1 MKAVLTLL
9 LFLCCLPFNSVTAQS
24 TVSQFRSLDDVF
36 DFVRPSKT
44 FSTRGGDLEI
54 RCVGRGE
61 GESMLMYYRNKFL
74 SEVGWENP
82 NTAAKGSYARLAVRT
97 DRYQVTVILHL
108 PDGKHSKPY
117 LYFEPLP
124 TSTNRQLATALNRG
138 ARINMPISNGWLK
151 FDPIV
156 DGDYAT
162 LSFQPSS
169 SEPTPYYYDMK
180 EGRTTRTPQS
190 SSSHGSQASPN
201 PSIGIS
207 HSEALAETDER
218 MMAQTKFHDVE
229 AQEATGPVK
238 SIVSSIMGNEQTV
251 TFTPEGKM
259 EEGQFTDMVYDENG
273 YLQSAKVEMQGMKLD
288 VKFTWKNGKVA
299 GNTVNMMGQEMTATV
314 AYNDKGAPMS
324 ETINVAG
331 QFLVTAYSDYQY
343 DDHGNWISRKA
354 TIQGQIMDQARTIT
368 YYE

>member
-9 LFLCCLPFNSVTAQS
+9 LFLCCLPFNSATAQS

-180 EGRTTRTPQS
+180 EGSYNYSESYDIVTNPDSEPVLQNGTLYAFIAQHLKYPIDAAEDGIQGRVVIKVIVNEDGSVSNPVITRKV
-190 SSSHGSQASPN
+190 SP
-201 PSIGIS
+201 SLDR
-207 HSEALAETDER
+207 EAMR
-218 MMAQTKFHDVE
+218 V
-229 AQEATGPVK
+229 VK
-238 SIVSSIMGNEQTV
+238 MLPRFI
-251 TFTPEGKM
+251 PAKK
-259 EEGQFTDMVYDENG
+259 NG
-273 YLQSAKVEMQGMKLD
+273 YPCKAELEIP
-288 VKFTWKNGKVA
+288 FTFK
-299 GNTVNMMGQEMTATV
+299 
-314 AYNDKGAPMS
+314 
-324 ETINVAG
+324 
-331 QFLVTAYSDYQY
+331 
-343 DDHGNWISRKA
+343 
-354 TIQGQIMDQARTIT
+354 IQ
-368 YYE
+368 

>member
-1 MKAVLTLL
+1 MRKVFLTLAMIAV
-9 LFLCCLPFNSVTAQS
+9 SV
-24 TVSQFRSLDDVF
+24 
-36 DFVRPSKT
+36 
-44 FSTRGGDLEI
+44 G
-54 RCVGRGE
+54 
-61 GESMLMYYRNKFL
+61 
-74 SEVGWENP
+74 
-82 NTAAKGSYARLAVRT
+82 
-97 DRYQVTVILHL
+97 
-108 PDGKHSKPY
+108 
-117 LYFEPLP
+117 
-124 TSTNRQLATALNRG
+124 
-138 ARINMPISNGWLK
+138 
-151 FDPIV
+151 
-156 DGDYAT
+156 
-162 LSFQPSS
+162 
-169 SEPTPYYYDMK
+169 
-180 EGRTTRTPQS
+180 
-190 SSSHGSQASPN
+190 
-201 PSIGIS
+201 
-207 HSEALAETDER
+207 

-273 YLQSAKVEMQGMKLD
+273 YLQSAKMEMQGMKLD

-354 TIQGQIMDQARTIT
+354 TIQGQTMDQARTIT